1 LESCEPESSVLK
13 LSDQVRS
20 THNQDGAV
28 VLDIRHGQMFRLNL
42 VGSRMLELLKQGCSE
57 AWIANEISASFS
69 VDRGFVE
76 ADLREFLAHLEKHCL
91 LELRPADSHS
101 AL

>member
-1 LESCEPESSVLK
+1 LK
-13 LSDQVRS
+13 LSEQVRS

-42 VGSRMLELLKQGCSE
+42 VGSRMIELLKLGYTE
-57 AWIANEISASFS
+57 ERITEEISRDFGASRN
-69 VDRGFVE
+69 VVE
-76 ADLREFLAHLEKHCL
+76 TDLREFIAHLEKHHL
-91 LELRPADSHS
+91 LELGPPESKT

>member
-1 LESCEPESSVLK
+1 MFR
-13 LSDQVRS
+13 LSEEVRS

-42 VGSRMLELLKQGCSE
+42 VASRMLELLKRSHTE
-57 AWIANEISASFS
+57 TEIAEQISQEFG
-69 VDRGFVE
+69 VDREIAAF
-76 ADLREFLAHLEKHCL
+76 DLCEFLTSLEKHHL
-91 LELRPADSHS
+91 LEFHSSPTPS